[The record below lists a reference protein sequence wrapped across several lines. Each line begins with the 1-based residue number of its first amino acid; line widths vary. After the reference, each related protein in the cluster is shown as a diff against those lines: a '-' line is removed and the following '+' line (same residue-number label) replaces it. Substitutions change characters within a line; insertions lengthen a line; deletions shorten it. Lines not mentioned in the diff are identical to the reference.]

1 MAPVGAIQVFWGW
14 RTLRKD
20 TVKNIV
26 KIVKCLQRAE
36 GGWLWIREI
45 ARRCKLHHK
54 TVSRLIS
61 RHLDM
66 FVEIQTME
74 PFNVKMVRIKPGTDI
89 NGIFRFLSVMEK
101 LEKPK

>member
-1 MAPVGAIQVFWGW
+1 M
-14 RTLRKD
+14 
-20 TVKNIV
+20 
-26 KIVKCLQRAE
+26 QRAE

-45 ARRCKLHHK
+45 ARRCNLHHK
-54 TVSRLIS
+54 TVSRLILK
-61 RHLDM
+61 HLDM